1 MPRRAAHHVQWSAEV
16 QRYTIWIDCAHAQE
30 QITPDSRSWF
40 DWLEEIRSFAFSS
53 RAGERCTAL
62 KERVQRG
69 DAYWYGYRSL
79 HGRTVK
85 RYLGRTRDL
94 STTRLEE
101 IAALLADESPSRH
114 QVPRQNQGKA
124 LSQSTQAPSTHQGK
138 AEAGIFLLVSKLQ
151 PPRLPAPLIDR
162 GELFASLETS
172 LTHALTLIQ
181 TPAGFGKTTLVT
193 QWLARN
199 QVRDDFPAVG
209 WVSLDAG
216 DNDVLRFWRYVIT
229 ACQGKQPSLGE
240 NALSSLSASAPSP
253 FVTPSL
259 ATVLTLLLNDLAQQ
273 EHAGLLVLDDYQ
285 VITEPT
291 IHETLTF
298 FLEHLPTTFHVL
310 LLTQAEPPLPLLR
323 WRAGENSENY
333 TTPICAFR
341 PRRPPPSC
349 ARPYQFRSQTPCS
362 PSLTALWKAGPPGCA
377 CSPWPG
383 KTNKQCGE
391 AKSRSTPC
399 LHVRIYR
406 FSSASPVTARL
417 LCWRNS
423 ARAVGATAA
432 FSPPDE
438 HAHVPEWFT
447 LRRCHQ
453 PDKQCCS
460 LSRYGASRALPGTLG
475 RDRPTGAVVSLLWP
489 LGRGTPPGSQPHPE
503 RRRTANTLR
512 ARQLLV

>member
-323 WRAGENSENY
+323 WRAGGELGELHYADLRFSPEETATFLCQAVSVPLSDTMLTQLDGALEGWAAGLRLLSLAWQNQQAVRGSEISFHSLPAC
-333 TTPICAFR
+333 TDIPLLQRFPGHCSITLLAKFCTRSRSHSSVFSS
-341 PRRPPPSC
+341 RR
-349 ARPYQFRSQTPCS
+349 
-362 PSLTALWKAGPPGCA
+362 A
-377 CSPWPG
+377 CS
-383 KTNKQCGE
+383 
-391 AKSRSTPC
+391 
-399 LHVRIYR
+399 
-406 FSSASPVTARL
+406 
-417 LCWRNS
+417 
-423 ARAVGATAA
+423 
-432 FSPPDE
+432 
-438 HAHVPEWFT
+438 
-447 LRRCHQ
+447 
-453 PDKQCCS
+453 
-460 LSRYGASRALPGTLG
+460 
-475 RDRPTGAVVSLLWP
+475 
-489 LGRGTPPGSQPHPE
+489 
-503 RRRTANTLR
+503 RT
-512 ARQLLV
+512 